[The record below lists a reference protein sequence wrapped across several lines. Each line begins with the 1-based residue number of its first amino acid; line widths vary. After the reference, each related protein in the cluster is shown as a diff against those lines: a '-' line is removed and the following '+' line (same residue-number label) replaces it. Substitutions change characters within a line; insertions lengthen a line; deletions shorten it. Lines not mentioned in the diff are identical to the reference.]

1 MRLAWYSTLKG
12 PAAEMAKY
20 ALDKVVKTHNKDGHA
35 IATFAGGC
43 FW

>member
-20 ALDKVVKTHNKDGHA
+20 ALDKVKTHNKDGHA